1 MQIIVYFCSAKQE
14 KFMPQYPDIFYHSP
28 FVDSSQMVE
37 STQVVD
43 SIPVVDTLARD
54 SVVPSFITSGFN
66 GTLSP
71 LPRMTYEILQG
82 WNLALLGLM
91 LLLIVL
97 NKQLY
102 PRQFRQV
109 LSVPGGVA
117 HTNQLLREWNPMRSF
132 LCMSFTLGYILLMTL
147 FVQKSCVVLSHDVQ
161 TYNNLKMFSVLGAAT
176 AGWVLLRHLTLRV
189 VNWLFD
195 THDTLDRQMTVQFS
209 VSIFTLF
216 IMVPVTL
223 LLLYNPTKYFIW
235 IGFAVLSVAAII
247 RLVIGILET
256 RVSTKIPAFYIFLY
270 FCALEIAPVATLVTA
285 GLRYFSHGSV
295 F

>member
-1 MQIIVYFCSAKQE
+1 
-14 KFMPQYPDIFYHSP
+14 MPQYPDIFYHNP
-28 FVDSSQMVE
+28 FVDTIQAVE
-37 STQVVD
+37 PTQVVD
-43 SIPVVDTLARD
+43 TVPVADTLVCD
-54 SVVPSFITSGFN
+54 SVVPSFITSGFR
-66 GTLSP
+66 GTLIP
-71 LPRMTYEILQG
+71 LERMSYEILEG

-132 LCMSFTLGYILLMTL
+132 ICVSFTLGYILLMAL
-147 FVQKSCVVLSHDVQ
+147 FVQKSCVVLSHDVLA
-161 TYNNLKMFSVLGAAT
+161 YNNARMFGILAAAT
-176 AGWVLLRHLTLRV
+176 AGWVLLRHLTLRFV
-189 VNWLFD
+189 GWLFD
-195 THDTLDRQMTVQFS
+195 VHDTLDRQMTVQFS

-216 IMVPVTL
+216 VMVPVTL

-235 IGFAVLSVAAII
+235 IGIAVLGLAAVLRLIYGII
-247 RLVIGILET
+247 ET
-256 RVSTKIPAFYIFLY
+256 RVSTKLPAFYIFLY

-285 GLRYFSHGSV
+285 GMRYFSHGSV

>member
-1 MQIIVYFCSAKQE
+1 
-14 KFMPQYPDIFYHSP
+14 MPQYPDIFYHNP
-28 FVDSSQMVE
+28 FVEASQPVDSV
-37 STQVVD
+37 QVAD
-43 SIPVVDTLARD
+43 SIPLADSLARD
-54 SVVPSFITSGFN
+54 NVVPSFITSGFD
-66 GTLSP
+66 GTLNP
-71 LPRMTYEILQG
+71 LPRITYEILQG
-82 WNLALLGLM
+82 WNLALLGLL

-132 LCMSFTLGYILLMTL
+132 VCVSFTLGYILLMAL
-147 FVQKSCVVLSHDVQ
+147 FAQKSCVVLSRDVM
-161 TYNNLKMFSVLGAAT
+161 TYNSGRMYGILVAAT
-176 AGWVLLRHLTLRV
+176 AGWVLLRHFMLRF

-195 THDTLDRQMTVQFS
+195 THDTLDRQMTVEFS

-216 IMVPVTL
+216 VMVPVTL

-235 IGFAVLSVAAII
+235 IGLAILGLAAVLRLIYGII
-247 RLVIGILET
+247 ET
-256 RVSTKIPAFYIFLY
+256 RVATKISTFYIFLY

-285 GLRYFSHGSV
+285 GLRYFGHGSV

>member
-1 MQIIVYFCSAKQE
+1 
-14 KFMPQYPDIFYHSP
+14 MPQYPDIFYHNP
-28 FVDSSQMVE
+28 FVDTLQ
-37 STQVVD
+37 QVDTVQVAD
-43 SIPVVDTLARD
+43 TIPVADTLARD
-54 SVVPSFITSGFN
+54 NVVPSFITSGFR
-66 GTLSP
+66 GTLMP
-71 LPRMTYEILQG
+71 LERMTYEILQG
-82 WNLALLGLM
+82 WNLALLGLL

-132 LCMSFTLGYILLMTL
+132 ICMSFTLGYILLMAL
-147 FVQKSCVVLSHDVQ
+147 FVQKICVVLSHDVL
-161 TYNNLKMFSVLGAAT
+161 TYNNARMFGIMAAAT
-176 AGWVLLRHLTLRV
+176 AGWVLLRHFMLRF

-195 THDTLDRQMTVQFS
+195 THDTLDRQMAVEFS

-216 IMVPVTL
+216 AMIPVTL

-235 IGFAVLSVAAII
+235 IGLAVLGLAAVL
-247 RLVIGILET
+247 RLVYGIFET
-256 RVSTKIPAFYIFLY
+256 RVATKIPAFYIFLY

-285 GLRYFSHGSV
+285 GLRYFGHGSV

>member
-1 MQIIVYFCSAKQE
+1 
-14 KFMPQYPDIFYHSP
+14 MPQYPDIFYHNP
-28 FVDSSQMVE
+28 FIDTVQPVDTV
-37 STQVVD
+37 
-43 SIPVVDTLARD
+43 PVVDTIPVADTLACD
-54 SVVPSFITSGFN
+54 SVVPSFITPGFR
-66 GTLSP
+66 GTLMP
-71 LPRMTYEILQG
+71 LERMTYEILQG
-82 WNLALLGLM
+82 WNLALLGLL

-132 LCMSFTLGYILLMTL
+132 ICVSFTLGYVLLMAL
-147 FVQKSCVVLSHDVQ
+147 FAQKSCVVLSRDVLA
-161 TYNNLKMFSVLGAAT
+161 YNNGRMYGILVAAT
-176 AGWVLLRHLTLRV
+176 AGWVLLRHLMLRF

-195 THDTLDRQMTVQFS
+195 THDTLDRQMTVQYS

-216 IMVPVTL
+216 VMVPVTL

-235 IGFAVLSVAAII
+235 IGLAVLGLAAVLRLIYGII
-247 RLVIGILET
+247 ET
-256 RVSTKIPAFYIFLY
+256 RVATKIPSFYIFLY

-285 GLRYFSHGSV
+285 GLRYFGHGSV